1 MQLAANPQGE
11 FEVPMPAERASA
23 VREQVR
29 ATLCSTYHGSTH
41 NGRCKPRWAGHG
53 YTYPALLT
61 LYLQWL
67 YVPWLYVPWLYVP
80 RQVQA
85 KLGGLDDG
93 FVGTIEAYM
102 KKSDGDGQQEP

>member
-23 VREQVR
+23 VREQVQ

-53 YTYPALLT
+53 YTYHA
-61 LYLQWL
+61 
-67 YVPWLYVPWLYVP
+67 
-80 RQVQA
+80 
-85 KLGGLDDG
+85 
-93 FVGTIEAYM
+93 
-102 KKSDGDGQQEP
+102 